1 MPYRRFSP
9 LLSSSCVFTLAVG
22 AAYSQAQ
29 TSTPSTDPL
38 GDATVAAVKPTSAAK
53 PRLPAEM
60 PAMPP
65 KVTCIGGQLTIVADN
80 STMASVFAAIHG
92 CIGATIDLPSGS
104 SSTRMFADIGP
115 GPVNQVLQ
123 SLLSS
128 TDLDYVI
135 QLSSSDSNKIQ
146 TVFVTTRV
154 DDKDSSGTPALASTP
169 ARKAWLETR
178 RNTRHSQEESDG
190 SSSKD
195 SQISATDTPDPAPVS
210 TPIQDTTVAAG
221 DAKPDVALGVPA
233 AQPGAPLPAEV
244 SGGTPGNN
252 ATPAG
257 TANTPPADPNA
268 APVTDSNA
276 AAPPDPSTASP
287 ADKETQDKISNME
300 QLFEKRK
307 QMIETPS
314 SAPKP
319 Q

>member
-1 MPYRRFSP
+1 MPYRRFSS

-22 AAYSQAQ
+22 AAYAQAQ
-29 TSTPSTDPL
+29 TSTPPTDPA
-38 GDATVAAVKPTSAAK
+38 GDATVAAVKPASVAK

-65 KVTCIGGQLTIVADN
+65 KVTCTGGQLTIVADN

-115 GPVNQVLQ
+115 GPANQVLQ

-146 TVFVTTRV
+146 AVFLTARV
-154 DDKDSSGTPALASTP
+154 DDKDSPATPALASTP
-169 ARKAWLETR
+169 ARRAWLDTR
-178 RNTRHSQEESDG
+178 RNARHSQEESDG
-190 SSSKD
+190 SSSTD
-195 SQISATDTPDPAPVS
+195 SQISTTDPPDPAPVS
-210 TPIQDTTVAAG
+210 TPIHDTPVVAG
-221 DAKPDVALGVPA
+221 DARPDGTPSVPA

-252 ATPAG
+252 ATPAS
-257 TANTPPADPNA
+257 TANTPSADPNA

-287 ADKETQDKISNME
+287 ADKETQDKITNME
-300 QLFEKRK
+300 QMFEKRK